1 MVQLL
6 DIFGFISVLLR
17 GATLAFQSLV
27 IGSVVFE
34 LCVMRGADLDGMTK
48 ATHRLALWSSIG
60 LALSQSLFVL
70 ANSAILMQ
78 STEMPLA
85 EVIGAN
91 YFIAGCLTVA
101 CAIVIGVLSQTHRW
115 QMTPLVLLS
124 LTILASSVMTSHA
137 AARVEHRALLTIVTG
152 LHQAATASWIGGLPY
167 LLIVL
172 SRCRDNRAAV
182 RISRR
187 FSRVAAASVGTLAG
201 AGLILSLFYVDS
213 ISGLYGNAYGVM
225 LMSKIALLGLLL
237 VLGGTNFFIVRR
249 LNEDSASLVTT
260 LRRFAEAEIGIGITV
275 ILAAAS
281 LTSQPP
287 SVDVTAD
294 RVTATEIVERFTPHW
309 PRLESPDPGEL
320 SVPTLQTLRQA
331 AASGDR
337 VPESYVPGQ
346 VATHPNTPADIAWS
360 EYNHHWAGL
369 LVLIMG
375 LLAFAA
381 RTTRARW
388 ARNWP
393 FVLLGL
399 AVFLLLRSD
408 PENWP
413 LGPNGFW
420 ESFSDS
426 EVLQHRAFVVM
437 LVLFA
442 AFEWRVQTGRL
453 ASQGAAL
460 IFPVV
465 CAVGGALLMTH
476 SHSLG
481 NVKEELLAEMSHVTL
496 ALLGVTAG
504 WSRWLELRVA
514 SKEAR
519 FASFVWPACFTLVGL
534 ILLIYREG

>member
-34 LCVMRGADLDGMTK
+34 LCVLRGADLDGMTK
-48 ATHRLALWSSIG
+48 ATHRLTLWSSIG

-85 EVIGAN
+85 DVIGAN

-101 CAIVIGVLSQTHRW
+101 CAIAIGVLSQRHRW

-172 SRCRDNRAAV
+172 SRCRDNRTAV
-182 RISRR
+182 RLSRR
-187 FSRVAAASVGTLAG
+187 FSRVAVASVGTLAG
-201 AGLILSLFYVDS
+201 AGLVLSLFYVDS

-225 LMSKIALLGLLL
+225 LMSKMALLGLLL
-237 VLGGTNFFIVRR
+237 VLGGMNFFIVRR
-249 LNEDSASLVTT
+249 LNEDSALLVTT

-287 SVDVTAD
+287 SVDLTAD
-294 RVTATEIVERFTPHW
+294 RVTAAEIVERFTPRW
-309 PRLESPDPGEL
+309 PRLDSPDPGEL

-381 RTTRARW
+381 RTTRASW

-453 ASQGAAL
+453 ASQRAAL
-460 IFPVV
+460 IFPAV

-514 SKEAR
+514 RKEAR
-519 FASFVWPACFTLVGL
+519 FASFVWPACFILVGL